1 MESVPEV
8 GEGRRAT
15 DGVLHHPPVPQ
26 SVEDLSARPLIVSA
40 NALSWRARTAV
51 AEAAVA
57 PADQRAGGAG
67 GELLEVGWGSGATLD
82 LHSCIYPISK
92 LCQSSIL
99 IRDSFRDWRT
109 ASTPLPDRE
118 RGPQLACHPQGAV
131 TRNSHLL
138 NTHRYQSM
146 RVALLHMAFR
156 VLSL

>member
-67 GELLEVGWGSGATLD
+67 GELLEVGWDRRQLLTFTHA
-82 LHSCIYPISK
+82 
-92 LCQSSIL
+92 SIP
-99 IRDSFRDWRT
+99 S
-109 ASTPLPDRE
+109 
-118 RGPQLACHPQGAV
+118 
-131 TRNSHLL
+131 RNSVSHQ
-138 NTHRYQSM
+138 Y
-146 RVALLHMAFR
+146 
-156 VLSL
+156 